1 MVKYICPKCNAVFTK
16 KYVYDKHMN
25 RKTDCTSKKNESMEQ
40 EGFKCKCG
48 KEYSRQDTLKKHI
61 DKVHN
66 GDMTYVEEQNI
77 EINNNINIEH
87 KNDNSHDNSIN
98 IENKNDNSHDN
109 INDHSHDNDNRV
121 NITIINNYAN
131 MVPFGEDGTNFLT
144 PEEKMTVFQS
154 TYLPLEALIYMVHLD
169 DKRYAHH
176 NVGYP
181 DKNKKEGIVC
191 NGRSWRTEEMNKIMH
206 ELRSSKSKDLA
217 KLWSEVRRYLSSE
230 TIQEIKKRI
239 ERCNQICYDPKEWK
253 SFAEHIKLEFYN
265 KR

>member
-1 MVKYICPKCNAVFTK
+1 
-16 KYVYDKHMN
+16 
-25 RKTDCTSKKNESMEQ
+25 
-40 EGFKCKCG
+40 
-48 KEYSRQDTLKKHI
+48 
-61 DKVHN
+61 
-66 GDMTYVEEQNI
+66 
-77 EINNNINIEH
+77 
-87 KNDNSHDNSIN
+87 
-98 IENKNDNSHDN
+98 
-109 INDHSHDNDNRV
+109 
-121 NITIINNYAN
+121 
-131 MVPFGEDGTNFLT
+131 
-144 PEEKMTVFQS
+144 MTVFQS

-265 KR
+265 KRHLALKAKKTMKTYSTDNGKFDRNKYECKFRDGLDLKTMIELHNQYIAEEQHQVAFQKDMLDEILNIYKTKGLLT